1 MTLPKKFCLPVP
13 AMASSSRPQKLAK
26 LQHFKASLPF
36 HSQSSLHAMIEE
48 FSTPK
53 HQREARRQTIAGCHG
68 DGEPA
73 PFVFSSLLTYLVA
86 LFARGGSWAQLLSTV
101 HAQCPSSP
109 SKPWRLIVYLD
120 ELVPGNV
127 LGRAERKSWAWYT
140 SFLEFGNHMSSI
152 HSWLTIALA
161 RSSKVS
167 KLEAGVSQITASLL
181 RSIFCNPLCFL
192 QTGIILKDPRSST
205 TIRLHFEFGMVLADG
220 AAQKQVWGSKWDS
233 GSKFCFLCANVR
245 ASGTNEANM
254 HSNITKYSQ
263 LKLTS
268 DQDVL
273 QSYASLHARKQHCT
287 KADFELWQQATG
299 WSHSD
304 QALLLD
310 QQLNSMGLLRPC
322 SQFAHDPMH
331 GVLQGTAP
339 ICLFHFLCSMEE
351 DLEIWSFL
359 ENYFPLWKFPNNSK
373 TPHLGTFFQKKKV
386 ATHKNN
392 QKISCQ
398 ASECLA
404 LFPVVRHFVHC
415 IANPQNHQPKACA
428 ALLAMANLIDQIQDG
443 NLAGLIS
450 RATLVQ
456 AAEDAIATFQQAW
469 PASPLIKKWHWQ
481 FHMSDTH
488 ERFGR
493 LVSCFA
499 NERKHKPIGALAQ
512 TLQNTKNFET
522 NLLEQ
527 VLSQEICKLDQPNVF
542 KDGVYLVSSRP
553 ASKATL
559 QTLAKLLGEPIEKAN
574 SSLCASVKHTQC
586 CKGDVVLY
594 QANGTIGIAEIQMH
608 LQMHDI
614 LTTLVK
620 VWHIQEWKPSQQFAR
635 CQVDQSLGFVP
646 TKDILV
652 PVIHHQSQGNAK
664 VLLPYQ
670 IYSKY
675 TMP

>member
-1 MTLPKKFCLPVP
+1 
-13 AMASSSRPQKLAK
+13 
-26 LQHFKASLPF
+26 
-36 HSQSSLHAMIEE
+36 
-48 FSTPK
+48 
-53 HQREARRQTIAGCHG
+53 
-68 DGEPA
+68 
-73 PFVFSSLLTYLVA
+73 
-86 LFARGGSWAQLLSTV
+86 
-101 HAQCPSSP
+101 
-109 SKPWRLIVYLD
+109 
-120 ELVPGNV
+120 
-127 LGRAERKSWAWYT
+127 
-140 SFLEFGNHMSSI
+140 
-152 HSWLTIALA
+152 
-161 RSSKVS
+161 
-167 KLEAGVSQITASLL
+167 
-181 RSIFCNPLCFL
+181 
-192 QTGIILKDPRSST
+192 
-205 TIRLHFEFGMVLADG
+205 
-220 AAQKQVWGSKWDS
+220 
-233 GSKFCFLCANVR
+233 
-245 ASGTNEANM
+245 M

-386 ATHKNN
+386 ANHKNN

-481 FHMSDTH
+481 FHMGDTH

-542 KDGVYLVSSRP
+542 KDGVYLVSSRE

-559 QTLAKLLGEPIEKAN
+559 QTLAKLLGEPIAKAN

-675 TMP
+675 TMPWEKKMSWILGIHGLPVFAYMALHIIALWLCMSSRPCGFVFVLYVWIVLHHSWQRFSIFNTFSQNLNMFFWKKVSCYWKTSNVKIKKSDFGE